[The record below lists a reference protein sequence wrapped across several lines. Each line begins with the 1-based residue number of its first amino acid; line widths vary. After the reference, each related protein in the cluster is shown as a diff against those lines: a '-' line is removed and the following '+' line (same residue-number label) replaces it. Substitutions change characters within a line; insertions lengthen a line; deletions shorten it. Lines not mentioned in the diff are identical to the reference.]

1 MEARMRFDYVVVGGG
16 AAGAVLASRLSER
29 PELRVSLIEAGPD
42 LPPGEE
48 PADILDAYP
57 IVAYFNRA
65 YHWQDIQVHLND
77 PATQPCEARR
87 YEQAKVMGGGTSIN
101 GMFAVRGLP
110 WDFADWVERGASG
123 WGWDDVLP
131 YYRKLERDLD
141 FNGQLHG
148 KDGPLPIRRLPPN
161 VWPGFSRAVLKGF
174 EQIGFRNIEDHN
186 GCFEDG
192 YFPMAINNLDG
203 KRVSTARAYLTP
215 EVRSR
220 RNLAIMAATQAL
232 AIRFDGSR
240 ATGIIARDASGERV
254 IEAGEVIVSAGAFQS
269 PALLMR
275 AGIGPADHLREN
287 GIAVVSHRPG
297 VGANLQDHPMVAFAA
312 FLRSDKRC
320 PPEMRRH
327 IHLGLRYSSG
337 LPGCPTGDMF
347 VLPSNRAAWH
357 PLGRQLGSIL
367 VCVNK
372 PFSTGFVRLRSA
384 SPEAAPLIAFRQ
396 LSDERDL
403 LRLEQGM
410 RILWKVLTGQAMVG
424 VIDEVFPASF
434 SERVRKLGAVTTRN
448 RLLTTVAAE
457 IMKLGPQARRL
468 MIEKVISPDANAR
481 RLMNTDNALRQWI
494 IENACG
500 SWHPTGT
507 CRIGRSDDPHAVV
520 DPQARVIGVERL
532 RVVDASIMPSIVSAN
547 TMLTTIMGAEKIAN
561 AIKAAM

>member
-1 MEARMRFDYVVVGGG
+1 MRFDYVVVGGG

-29 PELRVSLIEAGPD
+29 PDLRVVLIEAGPD

-57 IVAYFNRA
+57 IVAYFNRS
-65 YHWQDIQVHLND
+65 YHWQDIQVYLTD
-77 PATQPCEARR
+77 PATQDCKARR

-141 FNGQLHG
+141 FSGNLHG
-148 KDGPLPIRRLPPN
+148 SDGPIPIRRLPPD
-161 VWPGFSRAVLKGF
+161 VWPGFSGAVARGF
-174 EQIGFRNIEDHN
+174 EEIGFRNIDDHN

-215 EVRSR
+215 EVRR
-220 RNLAIMAATQAL
+220 RPNLAIMSTTQAL
-232 AIRFDGSR
+232 AIRFDSNR
-240 ATGIIARDASGERV
+240 AVGVMVRDASGERM
-254 IEAGEVIVSAGAFQS
+254 IDGGEVIISAGAFQS

-275 AGIGPADHLREN
+275 AGIGPGDHLREN
-287 GIAVVSHRPG
+287 GIAVLSDRPG

-312 FLRSDKRC
+312 FLRADKRC
-320 PPEMRRH
+320 PLEMRRH

-337 LPGCPTGDMF
+337 LAGCPPGDMF

-357 PLGRQLGSIL
+357 PLGRLLGSTL

-372 PFSTGFVRLRSA
+372 PFSTGIVRLKSA
-384 SPEAAPLIAFRQ
+384 NPEAAPLIAFRQ

-403 LRLEQGM
+403 VRLEQGM
-410 RILWKVLTGQAMVG
+410 GMLWKVLTGPAMIG
-424 VIDEVFPASF
+424 VIEEVFPATF
-434 SERVRKLGAVTTRN
+434 SERVRKLGAVSTRN
-448 RLLTTVAAE
+448 LLLTAVAAE
-457 IMKLGPQARRL
+457 IMKLGPTARRV
-468 MIEKVISPDANAR
+468 MIERVISPHANSHI
-481 RLMNTDNALRQWI
+481 LMNGEHALRQWI

-507 CRIGRSDDPHAVV
+507 CRLGRPDNPHSVV
-520 DPQARVIGVERL
+520 DPEARVIGVERL

-547 TMLTTIMGAEKIAN
+547 TMLTTIMAAEKIAD
-561 AIKAAM
+561 AIKTAKT